1 MYEQVKKQ
9 RNPQKVTF
17 DECTRSLHLQTKDA
31 GASWVQSNNFWLMG
45 TVTFYEQRKGIVFAD
60 ERQKQMQYLFNAT
73 DRQLLPRK
81 YTHTDLDRY
90 DRRKGNTLK
99 EKYHK
104 QQNRRRHTAT
114 RRLERVVYNEL
125 GRTRDFPHAH
135 FFIKGTANNYR
146 LRRLQEQLIQNTMTE
161 LWERFGTIDFKANSN
176 TRRQAG
182 YGYKEQSTQAT
193 TGTFNHI
200 CSFLL

>member
-1 MYEQVKKQ
+1 MPKASDYWVWSGGKCWGFLEGSGSGIWWMLGVSRWPSDNMYCE
-9 RNPQKVTF
+9 P
-17 DECTRSLHLQTKDA
+17 
-31 GASWVQSNNFWLMG
+31 
-45 TVTFYEQRKGIVFAD
+45 
-60 ERQKQMQYLFNAT
+60 
-73 DRQLLPRK
+73 
-81 YTHTDLDRY
+81 HTDLDRY
-90 DRRKGNTLK
+90 DRLKGNTLK

-125 GRTRDFPHAH
+125 GRTRDYPHAH

-200 CSFLL
+200 CSFLLWATQKTYC